1 MTRFDVQQGKVVGGA
16 VPVAPTKNPQK
27 SHAFSIARYEAQ
39 QKRRKES
46 LAKALLKLQ
55 YPNRQLTFVGDNC
68 RIEHSALEGPGGL
81 PDYLNVLCTYV
92 DADKWEQLPQKDR
105 YDALNLLIPKEFH
118 TQVPGGMVYQVRF
131 KDRNVHDEWVFLTVG
146 HQIGRC
152 KLVPLQM
159 TARVF

>member
-55 YPNRQLTFVGDNC
+55 
-68 RIEHSALEGPGGL
+68 
-81 PDYLNVLCTYV
+81 
-92 DADKWEQLPQKDR
+92 
-105 YDALNLLIPKEFH
+105 
-118 TQVPGGMVYQVRF
+118 
-131 KDRNVHDEWVFLTVG
+131 
-146 HQIGRC
+146 
-152 KLVPLQM
+152 M